1 MFCGNAPGCRR
12 DDGVN
17 KVIVGTGIDIV
28 EVFRM
33 RDAIN
38 KWGDNFLTKV
48 FTDKEIRYSNSK
60 RFAPQHFAARF
71 AAKEAVVKAFGVA
84 RRYPLNWTDI
94 EIFNDGEG
102 KPVIL
107 FSNDALK
114 LKKRK
119 KVSEVVVSMSHSKN
133 YAVANVILLKKR
145 AR

>member
-1 MFCGNAPGCRR
+1 M
-12 DDGVN
+12 
-17 KVIVGTGIDIV
+17 IVGTGIDIV

-33 RDAIN
+33 LEAIS
-38 KWGDNFLTKV
+38 KWGDSFLTKV
-48 FTDKEIRYSNSK
+48 FTNKEIKYSNSK

-84 RRYPLNWTDI
+84 RKYPLNWTDI
-94 EIFNDGEG
+94 EIFNDEEG

-119 KVSEVVVSMSHSKN
+119 KVSEVIVSMSHSKN
-133 YAVANVILLKKR
+133 YAVANVILLRKR
-145 AR
+145 PK

>member
-1 MFCGNAPGCRR
+1 M
-12 DDGVN
+12 
-17 KVIVGTGIDIV
+17 IVGTGIDIV

-33 RDAIN
+33 RDAIG

-48 FTDKEIRYSNSK
+48 FTNKEIKYSNSK

-84 RRYPLNWTDI
+84 RKYPLNWTDI
-94 EIFNDGEG
+94 EIFNDEEG

-119 KVSEVVVSMSHSKN
+119 KVSEVIVSMSHSKN
-133 YAVANVILLKKR
+133 YAVANVILIGER
-145 AR
+145 AK

>member
-1 MFCGNAPGCRR
+1 M
-12 DDGVN
+12 
-17 KVIVGTGIDIV
+17 IVGTGIDIV

-33 RDAIN
+33 KDAID
-38 KWGDNFLTKV
+38 KWGMNFLTKV
-48 FTDKEIRYSNSK
+48 FTAKEIKYSTTK

-84 RRYPLNWTDI
+84 RRFPINWTDI

-114 LKKRK
+114 LKKQK
-119 KVSEVVVSMSHSKN
+119 NVDDVVVSMSHSKN
-133 YAVANVILLKKR
+133 YAVANVILFRKAKR
-145 AR
+145 K

>member
-1 MFCGNAPGCRR
+1 M
-12 DDGVN
+12 
-17 KVIVGTGIDIV
+17 IVGTGIDIV

-38 KWGDNFLTKV
+38 KWGDSFLTKV
-48 FTDKEIRYSNSK
+48 FTDKEIKYSNSK

-84 RRYPLNWTDI
+84 RKYPLNWTDI
-94 EIFNDGEG
+94 EIFNDEEG

-119 KVSEVVVSMSHSKN
+119 KVNEVIVSMSHSKN
-133 YAVANVILLKKR
+133 YAVANVILLRKR
-145 AR
+145 SK

>member
-1 MFCGNAPGCRR
+1 M
-12 DDGVN
+12 
-17 KVIVGTGIDIV
+17 IVGTGIDIV

-38 KWGDNFLTKV
+38 KWGDSFLTKV
-48 FTDKEIRYSNSK
+48 FTGKEIKYSNSK

-84 RRYPLNWTDI
+84 RKYPLNWTDI
-94 EIFNDGEG
+94 EIFNDEEG

-133 YAVANVILLKKR
+133 YAVANAILLRKR
-145 AR
+145 AK